1 MKFSVRA
8 SALPFALI
16 GLVGGCSSAT
26 ISATSARAAIQPFAS
41 GPVAVA
47 GMDGSFECFPEGST
61 FIEKTPE
68 GAETKKPYTCEPSA
82 IYSLAEGS
90 FFALND
96 KPVELE
102 GYSQHFEVSVKAG
115 AARLA
120 QGRPSKD
127 IQAVKKFEGV
137 TVTSDGKW
145 VVATAAFDRD
155 KKGYNSL
162 LAWPVGRSGESREV
176 NAPKGFASV
185 REWLAKAV
193 GTAYFKIE
201 GLASTPEKTLLF
213 GVRETGKTFQDFD
226 YGVTVLE
233 APFEV
238 DPKEGVRLTGE
249 LKTVFSKHYSWSPQ
263 GIPGAEIGI
272 SSLEYDAH
280 TGRIYALVSSE
291 PKETA
296 TQRGAQKVDDFSS
309 HLLVW
314 KLEDLRKGQE
324 PRIALNAAGQP
335 LDLVMKAEGLAV
347 LPKGKL
353 MVIFDN
359 DRQTGVS
366 QRYDGKVRDRK
377 LHEGIY
383 RFIEVL

>member
-1 MKFSVRA
+1 MKLSISA
-8 SALPFALI
+8 SAFPFALI
-16 GLVGGCSSAT
+16 GLIGGCSSAT
-26 ISATSARAAIQPFAS
+26 ISASGARAAIQPFAP
-41 GPVAVA
+41 GPVAMA
-47 GMDGSFECFPEGST
+47 GVDGSFECFPEGAT
-61 FIEKTPE
+61 FVEKTPE
-68 GAETKKPYTCEPSA
+68 GAEAKKPYTCEPSA
-82 IYSLAEGS
+82 VYSLAEGS

-96 KPVELE
+96 KPLELE

-115 AARLA
+115 ASRLA

-127 IQAVKKFEGV
+127 IQSVKKFEGV

-145 VVATAAFDRD
+145 VVASAAFDRD

-162 LAWPVGRSGESREV
+162 LSWPVGRSGESREV
-176 NAPKGFASV
+176 NAPKGFGNL
-185 REWLAKAV
+185 REWLAKAI

-201 GLASTPEKTLLF
+201 GLAATPEKTLLF

-226 YGVTVLE
+226 YGITVLE
-233 APFEV
+233 APYEG
-238 DPKEGVRLTGE
+238 DSKEGVRLTGE
-249 LKTVFSKHYSWSPQ
+249 LKTIFSKHYSWSPQ
-263 GIPGAEIGI
+263 GIAGAEIGI
-272 SSLEYDAH
+272 SSLEYDPH
-280 TGRIYALVSSE
+280 SGRVYALVSSE

-296 TQRGAQKVDDFSS
+296 TQKGAQKVDDFSS

-314 KLEDLRKGQE
+314 KLEELRKGQE

-335 LDLVMKAEGLAV
+335 LDLAMKAEGLAV

-353 MVIFDN
+353 LVIFDN